1 MVFEITSNLRELIK
15 SLKYFSTLEHN
26 FQNNYVSE
34 NSRITY
40 LYQMSKPEKTLF
52 LLDAMALIY
61 RAHFAFS
68 KNPRINSKGL
78 NTGAPFGFTNSLYE
92 ILDKRK
98 PTHIAV
104 AFDTSAPTFRHE
116 QYEAYKA
123 NREET
128 PEDIRIGTPIVKD
141 IVRAF
146 NIPVLELD
154 GYEADDIIGT
164 FAKKAAREGF
174 EVFMM
179 TPDKDYGQLVE
190 EHIYLYK
197 PAFMG
202 NAVDIMGIP
211 EVLAKWDI
219 ERIDQVVDMLGL
231 QGDSVD
237 NIPGIPGVGP
247 KTAAKL
253 LKQYGSLE
261 EIVAHAHE
269 IKGKLGEKIAS
280 FGDQGI
286 LSKEL
291 ARINIEVPIAFDA
304 ESMKYDGPNVEALTK
319 IFEDLEFRTTLKRIL
334 GGSNGSAS
342 KPKPTAAE
350 QMGLFADTP
359 SSPEEETGEISEKLN
374 ILTTEHDYQ
383 LIDTPELRKRLVKF
397 LMVQDEICFDT
408 ETDNLDAIEANLV
421 GLAFAYQKGEAF
433 YVPVPE
439 ERAEAQAIVDQ
450 FKSVFEK
457 ESLTIIAQNAKYD
470 IQVVKN
476 YGIEIKAQVFDT
488 MLAHY
493 LIDPDTRHNMDVL
506 AENYLNYTPVSITEL
521 IGKKGAKQGNMKDVP
536 VAQVVE
542 YAGED
547 ADITLQLKHQL
558 APKLKEDKLDKLFYD
573 VEIPLMRVLAD
584 IEYNGVRID
593 TEALSKMSKEL
604 EEESAKAQA
613 EIFEMAGEEFNVAS
627 PKQLGVILFEKMKLV
642 DKPKKTK
649 TGQYATG
656 EDILSKLATEHDIAR
671 RILEFREYQ
680 KLKSTYVDA
689 LPNMI
694 SSVDGLVHTDY
705 RQAVAA
711 TGRLSSNN
719 PNLQNIPIRTEKGR
733 EIRKAFIPRDA
744 DHMLMA
750 ADYSQIELRIVAAFA
765 EDESMIEAFKSGRDI
780 HATTASKVFKI
791 PLEEVDR
798 EMRSK
803 AKGVNFGLIYGIS
816 AFGLAQNIG
825 ISRTEAQ
832 EIISA
837 YFNEFPGVK
846 KYMDDQVN
854 KAREL
859 TYVETILGRRRYLK
873 DIHSKN
879 MTVRGHAERNAINAP
894 IQGSAADM
902 IKLAMIDI
910 HKWMKEEKLE
920 SKMIMQVHDELV
932 FDVHRSELELM
943 KTKVPALMTNA
954 ITLDVPMDVEVGI
967 GENWLIAH

>member
-1 MVFEITSNLRELIK
+1 
-15 SLKYFSTLEHN
+15 
-26 FQNNYVSE
+26 
-34 NSRITY
+34 
-40 LYQMSKPEKTLF
+40 MSKPEKSLF

-92 ILDKRK
+92 IIDKRK

-116 QYEAYKA
+116 QYEPYKA

-128 PEDIRIGTPIVKD
+128 PEDIKIGTPIIKD

-154 GYEADDIIGT
+154 GYEADDVIGT
-164 FAKKAAREGF
+164 FAKKAARQGF

-190 EHIYLYK
+190 EHVYLYK

-202 NAVDIMGIP
+202 NGVDVMGVP
-211 EVLAKWDI
+211 EILAKWDI
-219 ERIDQVVDMLGL
+219 QRIDQVVDMLGL
-231 QGDSVD
+231 QGDAVD
-237 NIPGIPGVGP
+237 NIPGIPSVGP

-253 LKQYGSLE
+253 LKQYDTVE
-261 EIVAHAHE
+261 NIVAHAHE
-269 IKGKLGEKIAS
+269 LKGKLGEKVAE
-280 FGDQGI
+280 FGEQGI
-286 LSKEL
+286 LSKQL
-291 ARINIEVPIAFDA
+291 ARIEIEVPIEFKED
-304 ESMKYDGPNVEALTK
+304 EMKYTGPNVEKLTE
-319 IFEDLEFRTTLKRIL
+319 IFEDLEFRNTLKRIL
-334 GGSNGSAS
+334 GEPTTKVAKAKPVPSGSA
-342 KPKPTAAE
+342 
-350 QMGLFADTP
+350 QMGLFGNDAPTLP
-359 SSPEEETGEISEKLN
+359 TQSEEEIAAPEKRN
-374 ILTTEHDYQ
+374 ITNTPHDYH
-383 LIDTPELRKRLVKF
+383 LIDTPELRERLLKY
-397 LMVQDEICFDT
+397 LLLQDEVCFDT
-408 ETDNLDAIEANLV
+408 ETDSLEPIEANMI
-421 GLAFAYQKGEAF
+421 GIAFSYRQGEAY
-433 YVPVPE
+433 YVPTPPDDRE
-439 ERAEAQAIVDQ
+439 ETRRIAEEFRA
-450 FKSVFEK
+450 VFES
-457 ESLTIIAQNAKYD
+457 ESIIKVAQNAKYD
-470 IQVVKN
+470 IQILKN
-476 YGIEIKAQVFDT
+476 YGVEVKGPIFDT
-488 MLAHY
+488 MIAHY

-506 AENYLNYTPVSITEL
+506 SENFLNYSPVSITEL
-521 IGKKGAKQGNMKDVP
+521 IGKKGVKQGNMKDVS
-536 VAQVVE
+536 VDKVVE

-547 ADITLQLKHQL
+547 ADITYQLKNSLSPMLEEGQL
-558 APKLKEDKLDKLFYD
+558 KKLFNE
-573 VEIPLMRVLAD
+573 VELPLMHVLAD
-584 IEYNGVRID
+584 VEYNGVKID
-593 TEALSKMSKEL
+593 TEVLGAMSKEL
-604 EEESAKAQA
+604 EEESRKAQA

-627 PKQLGVILFEKMKLV
+627 PKQLGVILFDKLKLV

-656 EDILSKLATEHDIAR
+656 EDILSKLAVEHDIAR

-689 LPNMI
+689 LPTMI
-694 SSVDGLVHTDY
+694 SPVDGLVHTDY

-719 PNLQNIPIRTEKGR
+719 PNLQNIPIRTPKGR
-733 EIRKAFIPRDA
+733 EIRKAFIPRSEDYV
-744 DHMLMA
+744 LMA

-765 EDESMIEAFKSGRDI
+765 QDESMMEAFKSGRDI
-780 HATTASKVFKI
+780 HSTTASKVFGV

-798 EMRSK
+798 DMRRK
-803 AKGVNFGLIYGIS
+803 AKEVNFGLIYGIS

-832 EIISA
+832 EIITA

-846 KYMDDQVN
+846 RYMDEQVN

-859 TYVETILGRRRYLK
+859 TYVETILGRRRYLR

-902 IKLAMIDI
+902 IKVAMINIYD
-910 HKWMKEEKLE
+910 WMKGENLK

-932 FDVHRSELELM
+932 FDVHKSELDLFKTKIPELM
-943 KTKVPALMTNA
+943 MNA
-954 ITLDVPMDVEVGI
+954 IEMEIPMEVEVGV

>member
-1 MVFEITSNLRELIK
+1 
-15 SLKYFSTLEHN
+15 
-26 FQNNYVSE
+26 
-34 NSRITY
+34 
-40 LYQMSKPEKTLF
+40 MSKPEKTLF

-92 ILDKRK
+92 IIDKRK

-104 AFDTSAPTFRHE
+104 AFDTSAPTFRHVR
-116 QYEAYKA
+116 YEPYKA

-128 PEDIRIGTPIVKD
+128 PEDIKIGTPIIKD

-154 GYEADDIIGT
+154 GYEADDVIGT
-164 FAKKAAREGF
+164 FAKKASKEGF

-190 EHIYLYK
+190 EHVYLYK

-202 NAVDIMGIP
+202 NGVDIMGVP

-219 ERIDQVVDMLGL
+219 QRIDQVVDMLGL
-231 QGDSVD
+231 QGDAVD
-237 NIPGIPGVGP
+237 NIPGIPSVGP

-253 LKQYGSLE
+253 LKEYDTVE
-261 EIVAHAHE
+261 NIVAHAHE
-269 IKGKLGEKIAS
+269 LKGKLAEKVAEFGE
-280 FGDQGI
+280 QGI

-291 ARINIEVPIAFDA
+291 ARIEIEVPIEFKEEDLVY
-304 ESMKYDGPNVEALTK
+304 KGPNVEKMTE
-319 IFEDLEFRTTLKRIL
+319 IFEELEFRTTLKRIL
-334 GGSNGSAS
+334 GQPTSAPKAS
-342 KPKPTAAE
+342 KPKPAAASE
-350 QMGLFADTP
+350 QMGLFADDAPTLQ
-359 SSPEEETGEISEKLN
+359 SSSEESAAPEKSD
-374 ILTTEHDYQ
+374 LTNTEHDYHQ
-383 LIDTPELRKRLVKF
+383 IDTPELRQRLIKY
-397 LMVQDEICFDT
+397 LMLQDEICFDT
-408 ETDNLDAIEANLV
+408 ETDNLEPIEANMV
-421 GLAFAYQKGEAF
+421 GLAFSYQKGEAY
-433 YVPVPE
+433 YVPTPPDDKE
-439 ERAEAQAIVDQ
+439 ETQRIVDE
-450 FKSVFEK
+450 FRPVFENEK
-457 ESLTIIAQNAKYD
+457 ITKIAQNAKYD
-470 IQVVKN
+470 IQILKN
-476 YGIEIKAQVFDT
+476 YGVSVLGPIFDT

-521 IGKKGAKQGNMKDVP
+521 IGKKGVKQGNMRDVP
-536 VAQVVE
+536 VHQVVE

-547 ADITLQLKHQL
+547 ADITQQLKNSLQPMLEEGQL
-558 APKLKEDKLDKLFYD
+558 KKLFEE
-573 VEIPLMRVLAD
+573 VEIPLMHVLAD
-584 IEYNGVRID
+584 IEYNGVKID
-593 TEALSKMSKEL
+593 TDTLAAMSKEL
-604 EEESAKAQA
+604 EEESRKAQA

-627 PKQLGVILFEKMKLV
+627 PKQLGVVLFDKLKLV

-656 EDILSKLATEHDIAR
+656 EDILSKLAVEHDIAR

-689 LPNMI
+689 LPTMV
-694 SSVDGLVHTDY
+694 SPVDGLVHTDY

-719 PNLQNIPIRTEKGR
+719 PNLQNIPIRTPKGR
-733 EIRKAFIPRDA
+733 EIRKAFIPRSEEYT
-744 DHMLMA
+744 LLA
-750 ADYSQIELRIVAAFA
+750 ADYSQIELRIVASFA
-765 EDESMIEAFKSGRDI
+765 KDESMIEAFKSGRDI
-780 HATTASKVFKI
+780 HSTTASKVFDV
-791 PLEEVDR
+791 PLEDVDR
-798 EMRSK
+798 DMRRK
-803 AKGVNFGLIYGIS
+803 AKEVNFGLIYGIS

-832 EIISA
+832 QIITA

-846 KYMDDQVN
+846 SYMDAQVN

-859 TYVETILGRRRYLK
+859 TYVETILGRRRYLR

-902 IKLAMIDI
+902 IKIAMINI
-910 HKWMKEEKLE
+910 HDWMRKENLK

-932 FDVHRSELELM
+932 FDVHKSELELM
-943 KTKVPALMTNA
+943 KTKIPELMMGA
-954 ITLDVPMDVEVGI
+954 MELDVPMDVEVGV
-967 GENWLIAH
+967 GENWLQAH